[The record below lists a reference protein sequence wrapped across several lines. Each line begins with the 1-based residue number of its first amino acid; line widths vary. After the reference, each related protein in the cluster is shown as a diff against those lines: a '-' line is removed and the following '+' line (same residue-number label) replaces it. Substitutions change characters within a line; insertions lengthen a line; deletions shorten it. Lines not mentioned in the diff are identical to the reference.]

1 MTLDAK
7 RFALAAAIVTA
18 SLWLVCSAAVSMASG
33 RLSTTVALSMMH
45 AQRGEFAW
53 HFSWGGVLIG
63 LVAWTI
69 WAAAAAWL
77 LAWTYNRLAG
87 TLSS

>member
-1 MTLDAK
+1 MTI
-7 RFALAAAIVTA
+7 ALQ
-18 SLWLVCSAAVSMASG
+18 
-33 RLSTTVALSMMH
+33 MMH

-53 HFSWGGVLIG
+53 HLGWGGVLIG

-77 LAWTYNRLAG
+77 LAWTYNRLARAP
-87 TLSS
+87 SP

>member
-1 MTLDAK
+1 MFDAK
-7 RFALAAAIVTA
+7 RLALAAAIVTA
-18 SLWLVCSAAVSMASG
+18 FLWLVCSAAVSLAPGPSM
-33 RLSTTVALSMMH
+33 TVALQMMH

-53 HFSWGGVLIG
+53 HLSWGSVLIG

-77 LAWTYNRLAG
+77 LAWTYNRLARAP
-87 TLSS
+87 SS